1 MSLAHAETS
10 KKINISPT
18 SVRNIRKSNGLTGV
32 MGYTFNSNH
41 ILSKSLHKF
50 KTGKVFFKTGTR
62 PLKVR
67 WDGNELTDGMGI

>member
-1 MSLAHAETS
+1 MSLAHTETS
-10 KKINISPT
+10 KRINISPT

-50 KTGKVFFKTGTR
+50 KTGKVFFFKIILKIRSHEILKT
-62 PLKVR
+62 
-67 WDGNELTDGMGI
+67 D